1 MAVARVQDL
10 EKLLRDRGLGRALP
24 KLEAPRHPPLPTGRA
39 DLDRRLGGGLP
50 RGAISELTGPESSGR
65 TGLLFS
71 ILAQATQADE
81 LAVYVD
87 ATDALDPRTAEEA
100 GIVLENVLWVR
111 CEPKRTRRWETS
123 LRGEQADPAWQ
134 ALNLAAAAGGFG
146 VAAAD
151 LGGLPMRRLE
161 QWRRRPWVRLKQ
173 AIEHSSTVLA
183 VLAERHV
190 AGSAAALTLELE
202 RADGPGGVLL
212 ADEATVRVEIGR
224 ERLRRA
230 RLTA

>member
-1 MAVARVQDL
+1 MAAARVQDL
-10 EKLLRDRGLGRALP
+10 EKLLRDRGLGRSLP
-24 KLEAPRHPPLPTGRA
+24 KPQEARFPPLSTGRA
-39 DLDRRLGGGLP
+39 ELDRRLAGGLP

-71 ILAQATQADE
+71 VLAQATASDE

-87 ATDALDPRTAEEA
+87 ATDALDPRTAQDA

-111 CEPKRTRRWETS
+111 CEPKQPRRWERT
-123 LRGEQADPAWQ
+123 LKGEMRDAAWQ
-134 ALNLAAAAGGFG
+134 ALNLAASAGGFG
-146 VAAAD
+146 VVAID
-151 LGGLPMRRLE
+151 LGGLSLQRLE
-161 QWRRRPWVRLKQ
+161 QWRRRPWGRLKQ
-173 AIEHSSTVLA
+173 AVEHTSTVLA
-183 VLAERHV
+183 ILAERHV

-202 RADGPGGVLL
+202 REPELSGVLL

-224 ERLRRA
+224 ERLRRE